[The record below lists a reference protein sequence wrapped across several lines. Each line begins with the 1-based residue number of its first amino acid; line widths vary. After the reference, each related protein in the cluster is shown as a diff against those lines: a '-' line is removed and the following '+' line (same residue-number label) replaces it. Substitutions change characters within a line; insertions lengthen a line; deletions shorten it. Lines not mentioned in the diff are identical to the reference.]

1 MGFSR
6 QEYWSGLSFLSPGY
20 LLNPGIEPMSS
31 ALVGGFFTTESPG
44 KPSKVYHWYIPKNK
58 SNKRYAKPCRENYKI
73 SLCDEKWKWKSLSPT
88 VCNPMDSSLPGSMVH
103 GIFQARILEWAVISF
118 SRGSFQPRDW
128 TQVSC
133 IADRRFTVWATRE
146 ALIKDFGVVNK
157 ADVFLELS
165 CSFNDHMDV
174 GNLISDSSVFLNP
187 AWTSGSSEFMYC
199 WSLAWRIL
207 SN

>member
-20 LLNPGIEPMSS
+20 LLNPGTEPMSS

-88 VCNPMDSSLPGSMVH
+88 VCNPMDSSLPGSTIH
-103 GIFQARILEWAVISF
+103 GIFQARILEGAAIFF
-118 SRGSFQPRDW
+118 SGGSSPPRDQTW
-128 TQVSC
+128 VSC
-133 IADRRFTVWATRE
+133 IAGRCFTDW
-146 ALIKDFGVVNK
+146 
-157 ADVFLELS
+157 LS
-165 CSFNDHMDV
+165 YK
-174 GNLISDSSVFLNP
+174 GNLPSH
-187 AWTSGSSEFMYC
+187 G
-199 WSLAWRIL
+199 
-207 SN
+207 